1 MNIPKDLKYST
12 EHEWIR
18 LEGTRAYLGIT
29 DFAQHNLGDIVY
41 VEIPEVDN
49 EVANGESVAVI
60 ESVKAVSSVYTPMS
74 GTIAEANEDLESS
87 PELLNEDPYEN
98 WLAIIE
104 VSNPDEIE
112 DLMSPEEYERF
123 CKEQENA

>member
-112 DLMSPEEYERF
+112 DLMSSEEYERF